1 MNTRTIALIGD
12 EAYEKLKGS
21 TVAVFGIGGVGSYAA
36 EALARSGVGTLYL
49 YDNDTVSVSN
59 INRQLVALS
68 STVGRYKTEIAHE
81 RIKAINPDVTVIEC
95 REFVTRDSDIP
106 FDKFDAVI
114 DAVDNVTAKLF
125 IAENCADKP
134 FISVMGTGNK
144 LCPERIRIS
153 DLFDTSEC
161 PLCRVMRTECRKKN
175 IDGFDVVWSDEHPKK
190 SPLTENGKTVPA
202 SMVFVPA
209 AAGMTAASYIIRK
222 LINFNK

>member
-1 MNTRTIALIGD
+1 MNTRTVALIGD

-49 YDNDTVSVSN
+49 YDNDTVSQSN
-59 INRQLVALS
+59 INRQLVALN
-68 STVGRYKTEIAHE
+68 STVGRYKTEISAQ
-81 RIKAINPDVTVIEC
+81 RIKDINPDITVIEC
-95 REFVTRDSDIP
+95 REFVTPESVIP

-125 IAENCADKP
+125 IAKNCADKP

-144 LCPERIRIS
+144 LCPECIKIS
-153 DLFDTSEC
+153 DLFETHEC
-161 PLCRVMRTECRKKN
+161 PLCRVMRTECRKRN
-175 IDGFDVVWSDEHPKK
+175 IDGFDVVWSDERPKK

-202 SMVFVPA
+202 SMTFVPA
-209 AAGMTAASYIIRK
+209 SAGMAAASYIIRK